1 MNANEQ
7 SISKEEALVQV
18 RLALRRAALIYHYF
32 AKTLIDELGEDRGR
46 ELILKA
52 VNAYGEHIG
61 KASRRR
67 AQEKGLALSPQN
79 YQEDLPKM
87 AWEAEPVTVD
97 GEDRTRVHHCP
108 LAAEWLACI
117 ALSIRPRWRLLT
129 RNSNT
134 FTSRTCWMAIH
145 TAKWLSGRLRGSLMM
160 IERIGILYLYD
171 SK

>member
-108 LAAEWLACI
+108 LAAEWLAMGESRNARLYCFVDQAKMAAFNPEFEYI
-117 ALSIRPRWRLLT
+117 HLKNMLDGDPYCEMVVRPA
-129 RNSNT
+129 
-134 FTSRTCWMAIH
+134 SR
-145 TAKWLSGRLRGSLMM
+145 KS
-160 IERIGILYLYD
+160 D
-171 SK
+171 DD